1 MAKQKRRKA
10 RQGSVLIYEL
20 IARMS
25 SDEKRYFKI
34 YAQKY
39 EKGDSNLC
47 LSLFNAINVELRRGA
62 EVTDEAIRARIKGHN
77 LESYFVSAKNKLKN
91 MLCDALYEM
100 HSKHTD
106 EFAIMKGIG
115 IAGILN
121 DRGFAKDAD
130 KQLKQA
136 MDMAKQKEY
145 FTLWLEGF
153 RHKVNYSVTNVSA
166 SFPLLHS
173 WRDEMEEVVML
184 LDNYS
189 HEVLNNRLTFNAYL
203 AAPDKIDKRT
213 VSVFN
218 ENCLTANVK
227 NARSAYAKYL
237 ALNALLFYYEKAK
250 RRKEVSPIALQQKN
264 ILYET
269 LNHTV
274 RYAGEFFV
282 AYQNYLNSLDPVK
295 QAEIIIKESHE
306 MEKLAQQLLP
316 RVRNK
321 RMVLLAVNN
330 ATMIRLNVFIEHNNI
345 YGLKE
350 ELPHAVKLIAQ
361 TKGELGIAIQVVLSA
376 LIKDGYFITGNYT
389 EALKWIRQIKSAAP
403 PGILNHYKLCNLLT
417 ELMILI
423 DTNASVKALRNS
435 EENLRLA
442 ITRFNYTVEQQKI
455 LQALL
460 KLLSAVPT
468 ARNAKELEQHL
479 NRITDFAAS
488 IKKGTDGTLKN
499 VMAESNAVRWAQRK
513 MKH

>member
-1 MAKQKRRKA
+1 MVKQKRRKA
-10 RQGSVLIYEL
+10 RQGSVLVYEL
-20 IARMS
+20 IGKMS

-39 EKGDSNLC
+39 KKGNSNLC
-47 LSLFNAINVELRRGA
+47 LSLFNAINVELRKGA
-62 EVTDEAIRARIKGHN
+62 EVTDEAIRTRIKGHN

-91 MLCDALYEM
+91 MLCDSLYEM

-115 IAGILN
+115 IAGMLN
-121 DRGFAKDAD
+121 DRGFAKEAD

-136 MDMAKQKEY
+136 MDMARHKEY

-166 SFPLLHS
+166 SFPVLHS
-173 WRDEMEEVVML
+173 WRNEMEEVMLL

-189 HEVLNNRLTFNAYL
+189 HEILNNRLTFNAYL

-213 VSVFN
+213 ASVFN
-218 ENCLTANVK
+218 EDRLIANVK

-237 ALNALLFYYEKAK
+237 ALNALLFYFEKAK

-295 QAEIIIKESHE
+295 QAELIIEGSRD
-306 MEKLAQQLLP
+306 MEKQAQQLLP
-316 RVRNK
+316 KVRNK

-330 ATMIRLNVFIEHNNI
+330 ATMIRLNVFIEHNDV
-345 YGLKE
+345 YGLKQ
-350 ELPHAVKLIAQ
+350 ELPHAVKLMAQ

-376 LIKDGYFITGNYT
+376 LIKDGYFISGNYT
-389 EALKWIRQIKSAAP
+389 EALKWIRHIKATAP

-423 DTNASVKALRNS
+423 DTNATVKVLRNS

-442 ITRFNYTVEQQKI
+442 ITRFNYTVEQQKV

-468 ARNAKELEQHL
+468 ARNAKELGQHL
-479 NRITDFAAS
+479 NSITDFAAN
-488 IKKGTDGTLKN
+488 IKNGTDGTLRN
-499 VMAESNAVRWAQRK
+499 VVAESNAARWAERK
-513 MKH
+513 KKR